1 MKAAR
6 KKPLSR
12 IQKQNRATILE
23 AALNV
28 FSTHGFRGATLD
40 QIAQDAGLSK
50 PNILYYFDG
59 KEAIHIALLSQLL
72 DAWLDPLRR
81 LNAEGEPREEL
92 MRYIRRKLQMSR
104 EFPRESRLFANEIVQ
119 GAPRI
124 EGFLSGELRA
134 LVDEKATVLQ
144 TWMDAGK
151 IEPLDPYHLLFSI
164 WAMTQHYADF
174 EAQILMIRSG
184 QITDSH
190 EGSDTFMETIFT
202 KILLPET

>member
-134 LVDEKATVLQ
+134 LVDEKAAVLQ

-190 EGSDTFMETIFT
+190 EGSDTFVETIFT

>member
-1 MKAAR
+1 MKAAK

-184 QITDSH
+184 QIKDSH
-190 EGSDTFMETIFT
+190 EGSDTFVETIFT